1 MLQGL
6 IRKGSLYNT
15 LPIDAD
21 LFDQYMSNYVTN
33 NEKRFFKTRQAVASR
48 VPAREKKAAC
58 GQLSGA
64 PGSQMNKWICW

>member
-21 LFDQYMSNYVTN
+21 LFDQYMSSYVSG
-33 NEKRFFKTRQAVASR
+33 NEKRFFNKLEGKTHQ
-48 VPAREKKAAC
+48 KKAAC

-64 PGSQMNKWICW
+64 PGSQMNKWMCW